1 MRMMFSDRGL
11 HKMFDKNYNDYMPD
25 YLDLLNANRKLGY
38 STSTAIADICDNPF
52 DAGATKCWVVVTKGS
67 KVVDN
72 IIISDNGKGMSEY
85 ELQKALVPASTGRKR
100 NYQGELGYFGVGLV
114 ASGLSLGN
122 RIEVFTRG
130 VDGDFYS
137 YLDWDEKCLTNNPVN
152 LVRKCTSD
160 ESATVL
166 NPYLHESSTG
176 TVVWISNTKIAH
188 TKYESLLKQL
198 DFHLGTTYY
207 NLRDKYEIYLNNQ
220 LVSPWDILESNSCAD
235 LSPVHTFKVDRF
247 INGKRIEADITV
259 QLSYIWAENRN
270 RKHPTIMGRTGD
282 NQGGALVRNGRTL
295 TYGTIM
301 NITSKTPLHNAL
313 RFRVEYNNS
322 DLDNV
327 IFDINVQK
335 DDCQI
340 VDKDFSE
347 FLSAKV
353 KAYIKEVVRP
363 LNKKYRVSGKAD
375 TSKVSGK
382 KLPVAYDRLV
392 FMSRHKI
399 IQKIVKLETEKM
411 KPEQAMFILKEL
423 KEMSNEI
430 NKKAQE
436 VKSASA

>member
-1 MRMMFSDRGL
+1 
-11 HKMFDKNYNDYMPD
+11 
-25 YLDLLNANRKLGY
+25 
-38 STSTAIADICDNPF
+38 
-52 DAGATKCWVVVTKGS
+52 
-67 KVVDN
+67 
-72 IIISDNGKGMSEY
+72 
-85 ELQKALVPASTGRKR
+85 
-100 NYQGELGYFGVGLV
+100 
-114 ASGLSLGN
+114 
-122 RIEVFTRG
+122 
-130 VDGDFYS
+130 
-137 YLDWDEKCLTNNPVN
+137 
-152 LVRKCTSD
+152 
-160 ESATVL
+160 
-166 NPYLHESSTG
+166 
-176 TVVWISNTKIAH
+176 
-188 TKYESLLKQL
+188 
-198 DFHLGTTYY
+198 
-207 NLRDKYEIYLNNQ
+207 
-220 LVSPWDILESNSCAD
+220 
-235 LSPVHTFKVDRF
+235 
-247 INGKRIEADITV
+247 
-259 QLSYIWAENRN
+259 
-270 RKHPTIMGRTGD
+270 
-282 NQGGALVRNGRTL
+282 
-295 TYGTIM
+295 M

-430 NKKAQE
+430 SKKAQE